1 MNFIYYGHSCFAIE
15 TNGKT
20 LLFDPFISGNELAKN
35 IDIQQIRA
43 DYILISHAHSDHT
56 ADVELIAKNT
66 GAKIIST
73 FEIVTHY
80 QQKGFEGHP
89 MNFGGKWDFDFGRVK
104 MVQAMHTSS
113 FADGSYGGAAGGF
126 ILTLEGKSIY
136 YSGDTAL
143 FSDMELFGR
152 MHNITWAILPVGDNF
167 TMDVEQALMA
177 SLMLDCDQVIGVHY
191 DTFGYIMIDHV
202 GAKEKFAAKGKE
214 LHLLSIGEHLNLS
227 FEGVSVSEMN
237 KHNFMDDNPKGE
249 VI

>member
-1 MNFIYYGHSCFAIE
+1 MNFTYYGHSCFSIE

-20 LLFDPFISGNELAKN
+20 LLFDPFISGNELAKH
-35 IDIQQIRA
+35 IDIDRIRA

-56 ADVELIAKNT
+56 ADVEQIAKNT

-73 FEIVTHY
+73 FEIVMHY

-126 ILTLEGKSIY
+126 IITLEGKSIY

-152 MHNITWAILPVGDNF
+152 MHNINWAILPIGDNF

-177 SLMLDCDQVIGVHY
+177 SLMLNCDQIIGVHY
-191 DTFGYIMIDHV
+191 DTFGYIMIDHS
-202 GAKEKFAAKGKE
+202 GAKEKFAVKGKE
-214 LHLLSIGEHLNLS
+214 LHLLAVGEQLNLS
-227 FEGVSVSEMN
+227 LNGASVSEMSRQ
-237 KHNFMDDNPKGE
+237 NFMDDNPKGE